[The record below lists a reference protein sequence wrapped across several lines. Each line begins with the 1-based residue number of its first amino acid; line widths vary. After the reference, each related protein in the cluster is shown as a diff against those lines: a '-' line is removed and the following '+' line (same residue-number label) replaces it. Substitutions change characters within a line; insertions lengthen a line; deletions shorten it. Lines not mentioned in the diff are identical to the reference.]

1 MLVKPTRHRLGL
13 FKFNSD
19 KMEST
24 LVSKKK
30 ETKGWKAGEI
40 TVRVEKLKNK
50 APSFQKNKLKFFKKI
65 KH

>member
-30 ETKGWKAGEI
+30 KETKGWKAGEI
-40 TVRVEKLKNK
+40 TVRVEKI
-50 APSFQKNKLKFFKKI
+50 KKI
-65 KH
+65 KHHPKQVR